1 MKYTDMIMFISDI
14 PVCRFDKYSDAYYA
28 IELMIEL
35 LEDHFLAEDYIDNLI
50 EEFEDY
56 ISIFDTES
64 SEDIYILNH
73 LSISLDFLLEECERL
88 EYFEACS
95 NLKYF
100 KEKTSLCYDTE

>member
-1 MKYTDMIMFISDI
+1 MKYTNMIKFISNI
-14 PVCRFDKYSDAYYA
+14 PVCRFDKYSDAYYS

-35 LEDHFLAEDYIDNLI
+35 LEDHFLPEDFIDILI

-56 ISIFDTES
+56 ISIFDTDS
-64 SEDIYILNH
+64 SEDINILTH
-73 LSISLDFLLEECERL
+73 LSISLNFLLKECERL

-100 KEKTSLCYDTE
+100 KEKTSLCYDIR